1 MKVLMFGWEF
11 PPFSSG
17 GLGTACYGLTKSLSG
32 KGVQITFVLPYSAEI
47 SDADFVKI
55 LPAGNIKIR
64 KISTILR
71 PYMGFK
77 EYSTALVRKPNPKI
91 YGSTLFEEVYKYTL
105 AAEKIAEEEEFD
117 IIHCHDW
124 MTFGAGIA
132 AKRKKGKPLVLHVH
146 ATEFDRT
153 GGHHVNQHVYE
164 LERDGMHNADRVIA
178 VSNFTKSKIIS
189 NYGVPEEK
197 VSVIHNAVDS
207 SINHHGENFEFKKN
221 DRMVLFLGRLTLQKG
236 PDYFVYTAKK
246 VLEREKDVK
255 FMIAGSGDM
264 EPFIIEKTAEM
275 GISRSVL
282 FAGFLNPQ
290 DVERAYKMA
299 DIYVM
304 PSVSEPFGIT
314 ALEAMKNKTPVIV
327 SNQSGVSE
335 VIKHCLKADF
345 WDVDEMSNKI
355 IALLRYKPLSDAL
368 RENGYFEARGFSWDT
383 PAQKCIQLY
392 EKLLTDC
399 GFIQKMS

>member
-32 KGVQITFVLPYSAEI
+32 KGVQITFVLPYSADI
-47 SDADFVKI
+47 NDVDFLRI

-64 KISTILR
+64 KITSILQ
-71 PYMGFK
+71 PYMSMK
-77 EYSTALVRKPNPKI
+77 DYKTSLLRKPNSKI

-132 AKRKKGKPLVLHVH
+132 AKRKSGKPLILHVH

-153 GGHHVNQHVYE
+153 GGNHANQHVYE
-164 LERDGMHNADRVIA
+164 LEREGMHKADRIIT
-178 VSNFTKSKIIS
+178 VSNFTKNKITS

-197 VSVIHNAVDS
+197 VSVVHNAVDCTS
-207 SINHHGENFEFKKN
+207 HYNGRNFEANKAE
-221 DRMVLFLGRLTLQKG
+221 RIVLFLGRLTLQKG

-246 VLEREKDVK
+246 VLEHEKNVR

-264 EPFIIEKTAEM
+264 EPFIIEKTAEL
-275 GISRSVL
+275 GIAKNFL
-282 FAGFLNPQ
+282 FAGFLNQ
-290 DVERAYKMA
+290 NDVEKAYRMA

-314 ALEAMKNKTPVIV
+314 TLEAMKNKTPAIV

-335 VIKHCLKADF
+335 VVRHCLKADF
-345 WDVDEMSNKI
+345 WDVNELSNKI
-355 IALLRYKPLSDAL
+355 IALLRYEPLHEAL
-368 RENGYFEARGFSWDT
+368 RENGFFEASAFSWDT
-383 PAQKCIQLY
+383 PADKCIQIY
-392 EKLLTDC
+392 NELT
-399 GFIQKMS
+399 KTK